1 LRDRLFDFRGEIERR
16 GRRDR
21 PRLAAWPGGSAPA
34 AISMMIATKGDCILR
49 LRIAAVLAN
58 PGAQHDTSA

>member
-1 LRDRLFDFRGEIERR
+1 
-16 GRRDR
+16 
-21 PRLAAWPGGSAPA
+21 
-34 AISMMIATKGDCILR
+34 MMIATKGDCILR